1 MALAAR
7 ELERHPKAE
16 RRRSGIRVR
25 RLRVRVASRGMAIA
39 LFAVVPLSL
48 VLAYVFLTAQLT
60 AQTYRLHDA
69 QARQAVLS
77 QQEAELRDQVAQ
89 LESLPRL
96 EAAAAKLHM
105 TVPSKVVLVAPPA
118 AVRPHGGLTTVAAS
132 IADLRRWFA
141 VR

>member
-39 LFAVVPLSL
+39 LFAAVPLAF

-77 QQEAELRDQVAQ
+77 QQDAELRDQVAQ

-105 TVPSKVVLVAPPA
+105 TVPSKVALVAPPA
-118 AVRPHGGLTTVAAS
+118 AADPSGHLTTIAAS
-132 IADLRRWFA
+132 IAD
-141 VR
+141 